1 MIQGIALR
9 NILFS
14 IENKGNSLWDL
25 LEDVSIKPDELY
37 KTETTISA
45 AQLGEFLEKTT
56 QRLNDL
62 RIGLRIGFESP
73 FSTLGMLGQIYQSC
87 ETYADA
93 LESLKKHIGLID
105 SINTYDFE
113 IHSNGIHHITRV
125 NKSWEARFPN
135 GARQMIEHNIGFS
148 VRSRRE
154 YLGREVKPILIKT
167 PYAKIGERDL
177 LEDYFACP
185 IEYDA
190 QELCIVLP
198 LDMLSWKIPTANPD
212 ALQMYEAYIQRLKGQ
227 RNIWTEHTK
236 QHISQQL
243 KSSNPNLSLIASL
256 MNLTPRSLQRRLTD
270 EGFTFQQMLDDTRL
284 ETAHRL
290 LMQPQLSIVE
300 VSESLG
306 FDVQN
311 SFNRFLQKKIGKTPK
326 ELRSDL
332 LK

>member
-14 IENKGNSLWDL
+14 IENKGNNLWDL
-25 LEDVSIKPDELY
+25 LSDVSISPDELY

-45 AQLGEFLEKTT
+45 AQLGEFLEKVT
-56 QRLNDL
+56 QRLHDP

-73 FSTLGMLGQIYQSC
+73 FSTLGILGQLYQSC

-93 LESLKKHIGLID
+93 LNSLKKHISLID
-105 SINTYDFE
+105 AINEYDFE
-113 IHSNGIHHITRV
+113 IHDDGIHHITRV
-125 NKSWEARFPN
+125 NREWAERFPN

-154 YLGREVKPILIKT
+154 YLGREVKPILIQS
-167 PYAKIGERDL
+167 PYPRIGEQDL
-177 LEDYFACP
+177 LEDYFSCP
-185 IEYDA
+185 IEFEADA
-190 QELCIVLP
+190 LCIVLP
-198 LDMLSWKIPTANPD
+198 LEMLEWKIPTANPD

-227 RNIWTEHTK
+227 RNVWSEHTK
-236 QHISQQL
+236 QHIAQQL
-243 KSSNPNLSLIASL
+243 KQSSPTLTLIASL
-256 MNLTPRSLQRRLTD
+256 MNLTPRSLQRRLSD
-270 EGFTFQQMLDDTRL
+270 EGFTFQQLLDDTRL
-284 ETAHRL
+284 ETARRL

-311 SFNRFLQKKIGKTPK
+311 SFNRFLQKKTGKTPK
-326 ELRSDL
+326 ELRSEL
-332 LK
+332 LG